1 MQDGCAGRTVKFW
14 SRQRQVQPAGLA
26 QLVERWSH
34 NPKVVS
40 SILTPGNFAWMNS
53 EGSGLGLQIQGGLTS
68 QWFKSTFCAYVG
80 ILLVEDL
87 VSKAHGRKKDGC
99 SMRGSNPRPLAHKT
113 NTLPTELMEHVYP
126 STFPTSLPF
135 IESRVR
141 GLVVMI
147 VACQVM
153 DPGSI
158 PGERNFFSFIRLRCL
173 VGSCQCQSLV
183 TPALSVYS
191 LIRSWRH

>member
-1 MQDGCAGRTVKFW
+1 MTTASWPLTF
-14 SRQRQVQPAGLA
+14 AGLA

-68 QWFKSTFCAYVG
+68 QWFESTFCVPVFLFG
-80 ILLVEDL
+80 EECVLDL
-87 VSKAHGRKKDGC
+87 
-99 SMRGSNPRPLAHKT
+99 SNIFT
-113 NTLPTELMEHVYP
+113 TLI
-126 STFPTSLPF
+126 S
-135 IESRVR
+135 VR

-147 VACQVM
+147 VVT

-158 PGERNFFSFIRLRCL
+158 PGERNFFLIVVWSTTNKIVRAMPMPLSRLAPKA
-173 VGSCQCQSLV
+173 S
-183 TPALSVYS
+183 ALTTRPN
-191 LIRSWRH
+191 LQPR

>member
-1 MQDGCAGRTVKFW
+1 VKGAQSRSGRRSPKL
-14 SRQRQVQPAGLA
+14 QPAGLA

-53 EGSGLGLQIQGGLTS
+53 EGSGLGFQIQGGLTS
-68 QWFKSTFCAYVG
+68 QWFESTFCAIVCKLFLLCRSG
-80 ILLVEDL
+80 QASRRESKKTCTVLVE
-87 VSKAHGRKKDGC
+87 RRC

-113 NTLPTELMEHVYP
+113 NTLPTELMEHVCR
-126 STFPTSLPF
+126 TWLPASH
-135 IESRVR
+135 ISVESRVR

-158 PGERNFFSFIRLRCL
+158 PGER
-173 VGSCQCQSLV
+173 SLFY
-183 TPALSVYS
+183 PPS
-191 LIRSWRH
+191 

>member
-1 MQDGCAGRTVKFW
+1 M
-14 SRQRQVQPAGLA
+14 
-26 QLVERWSH
+26 VERWSH

-68 QWFKSTFCAYVG
+68 QWFESTFCAFCNISSFSWKQNV
-80 ILLVEDL
+80 
-87 VSKAHGRKKDGC
+87 C
-99 SMRGSNPRPLAHKT
+99 SMWGSNPRPLAHKT
-113 NTLPTELMEHVYP
+113 NTLPTELMEHACHSWVP
-126 STFPTSLPF
+126 QCPTS

-158 PGERNFFSFIRLRCL
+158 PGERIFFSSRLRYRSSDTPSRAAWALPPRTRKPSPHVKQSACNSKPEPACL
-173 VGSCQCQSLV
+173 LFA
-183 TPALSVYS
+183 P
-191 LIRSWRH
+191 IRGLTF